1 MSPDLTHQPSSNSL
15 KEQGEIATRQDVV
28 SGSAQPDTVADEA
41 DPKTAADGA
50 DPENAGSEKS
60 EDDHAANEDASHSS
74 EGSDFQDDGQ
84 FCRISQSFV
93 LKINTLV
100 RHLL

>member
-28 SGSAQPDTVADEA
+28 SGSTQPDTVANEA

-74 EGSDFQDDGQ
+74 EGSNFQDDGQ
-84 FCRISQSFV
+84 FC
-93 LKINTLV
+93 
-100 RHLL
+100 